1 MTSQGIE
8 PQDPESRREAVP
20 APPSIDPASERDLEI
35 MAAQLGRTLRGV
47 LGIGARCACGAPTVV
62 VTSPRLPD
70 GTPFPTFNYL
80 THPAATAAA
89 SRLEADGTMAAL
101 QARLAEPDMADAYAA
116 AHAAYLADREAH
128 GRVEEIAG
136 VSAGGMPTRVKCL
149 HAVLAHS
156 LAAGQGVNPI
166 GDLALELADWS
177 PAVCACTPD
186 ARGAGHG
193 STDFRAAV
201 D

>member
-1 MTSQGIE
+1 
-8 PQDPESRREAVP
+8 
-20 APPSIDPASERDLEI
+20 
-35 MAAQLGRTLRGV
+35 
-47 LGIGARCACGAPTVV
+47 V

-70 GTPFPTFNYL
+70 GTPFPTFYYL
-80 THPAATAAA
+80 THPAAAAAA

-101 QARLAEPDMADAYAA
+101 QARLDEPAMARAYAA

-128 GRVEEIAG
+128 GHVEEIAG

-156 LAAGQGVNPI
+156 LAAGHGVNPI
-166 GDLALELADWS
+166 GDLTLELADWS
-177 PAVCACTPD
+177 PAVCACAPD
-186 ARGAGHG
+186 ARGPGHG
-193 STDFRAAV
+193 STGSRAAL

>member
-8 PQDPESRREAVP
+8 PQDLESRRETVL

-35 MAAQLGRTLRGV
+35 MAAQLGRTMRGV

-70 GTPFPTFNYL
+70 GKPFPTFYYL
-80 THPAATAAA
+80 THPAATWAA
-89 SRLEADGTMAAL
+89 SRLEADGTMTQL
-101 QARLAEPDMADAYAA
+101 QARLAEPAVADAYAA
-116 AHAAYLADREAH
+116 AHEAYLADREAH
-128 GRVEEIAG
+128 GHVEQIAG

-156 LAAGQGVNPI
+156 LAAGPGVNPI
-166 GDLALELADWS
+166 GDLTLELADWS
-177 PAVCACTPD
+177 PAVCACAPD
-186 ARGAGHG
+186 ARRTRRGP
-193 STDFRAAV
+193 TDFPAGL